1 MIVPAEINGSP
12 VRTIAERCFD
22 SHREILKVELPDSIR
37 TIGDY
42 AFENCYNL
50 REINFPDGL
59 TKIGGWSLAH
69 TSIPAVVLPD
79 SVQKLGYGAF
89 YGCNKLETAVLSP
102 KVTQI
107 DENTFQST
115 ARLSSVTIPSA
126 EIKID
131 IKAFTEGKKVTLI
144 GIPGSYTEKYAAAMD
159 FTFEAYEEGK
169 TD

>member
-22 SHREILKVELPDSIR
+22 SHREILKVELPDSVR
-37 TIGDY
+37 TIEDY

-50 REINFPDGL
+50 REINFPEGL

-115 ARLSSVTIPSA
+115 ARAI
-126 EIKID
+126 
-131 IKAFTEGKKVTLI
+131 
-144 GIPGSYTEKYAAAMD
+144 AAAASTAAEM
-159 FTFEAYEEGK
+159 TSRR
-169 TD
+169 